1 MEEVKM
7 NWLSDQDGNLLA
19 PKTLVE
25 AVQNAEGK
33 SLEELLESS
42 GNVPQHVYSIEE
54 KVIGTWID
62 GKPIYEKVF
71 EIGSKSSA
79 YTFTIENLDKII
91 DYTGNCIIS
100 DYSRIIPFVQPQYNN
115 YVIINDYKD
124 GVVNLATNL
133 TYTDCVLVIQYTKTT
148 D

>member
-1 MEEVKM
+1 M
-7 NWLSDQDGNLLA
+7 NWLSDQDRNLLA

-25 AVQNAEGK
+25 AVQNVKSK

-42 GNVPQHVYSIEE
+42 GNVPQYEYSTE
-54 KVIGTWID
+54 KIVGT
-62 GKPIYEKVF
+62 
-71 EIGSKSSA
+71 
-79 YTFTIENLDKII
+79 
-91 DYTGNCIIS
+91 
-100 DYSRIIPFVQPQYNN
+100 Q
-115 YVIINDYKD
+115 KD